1 MERRMILLGLICSLI
16 PYTMTVTN
24 AIDKQIIGAVLW
36 GIICV
41 LTVVYWI
48 LELDEFDKVNDETD
62 RSNAKKNQAK
72 LTFLRKF
79 DEFDEEVID
88 KVEKS
93 LYRKDEQQDV

>member
-1 MERRMILLGLICSLI
+1 MILLGLICSLI